1 MRNCYRSA
9 MLVLMLA
16 FFTTAALAQARLAA
30 TTLTSDPEN
39 LFHNPPESAK
49 PGVLW
54 MWMGS
59 NVTKEGI
66 TKDLEALK
74 QEGFNLAVM
83 SNLSDVTIP
92 WPTVIGKSPTPEV
105 VGWTEPW
112 WKLVEFAISEA
123 KRLNMKIALFNCPG
137 YEASGGP
144 WITPELSMQEVCWS
158 SKKVDGNRY
167 VKVKL
172 DKPVVNPRSN
182 MRFPVYNL
190 ATGLVEYPVIEAR
203 SKYYK
208 DISVLAMPAT
218 GIVSKDSIIDLSAK
232 MDTSGK
238 LNWNAPAGK
247 WIIYRFGHTT
257 TGALI
262 QPAQP
267 QATGLECDKMNY
279 EAVSFQM
286 DHMINEIKKHVGQY
300 VGNTLMGVYFDSYE
314 IDLVTWT
321 PKMKEEF
328 LKREGYDIT
337 PYIAEFAGRTIGSRA
352 DSTKFRYDFENLTR
366 DLFKDVYFKTIAEK
380 LKAAGLEYLSEA
392 YGGPWRFDDAIPQVA
407 DPMCEF
413 WTDNGVLTS
422 YMTEPALAAI
432 RKTGKNLILAEAFT
446 GQPASSKWGEYP
458 AWLKPIG
465 DMAFCMGVNRFVIH
479 RFVHQ
484 PWDDKY
490 LPGESMGQWGTH
502 FDRTQTWWKP
512 AAATVQYWQRC
523 QSLLQWGH
531 YVKPDSDM
539 VAVDYPDGVTINYT
553 HRNQENT
560 DIFFVANTTHNGGY
574 AYCQFKVSGMQPELW
589 DPVTGEIRDLQQ
601 FEDNG
606 KHTLISLNFD
616 DAQSFFVVFRKKY
629 VKSAGSIKANFPE
642 FKRLQV
648 IKGEWQVQF
657 DQRWGGPD
665 KPVPFDTLKDWTK
678 NNNRGIKYYS
688 GTAVYKINFDAPG
701 VKVHK
706 DVYLDLG
713 IVKHI
718 AHVYLNDKDLGV
730 IWTAPWNLMLP
741 EGLLKAKGNS
751 LTIEVTNVWANR
763 LIGDEQEP
771 DDCEWL
777 PNQYF
782 YNSGKYLKE
791 FPDWFLNNQP
801 RPSKGRYCFT
811 TWNYFSKDSPL
822 VQSGLIGPVQL
833 LTGD

>member
-1 MRNCYRSA
+1 
-9 MLVLMLA
+9 
-16 FFTTAALAQARLAA
+16 
-30 TTLTSDPEN
+30 
-39 LFHNPPESAK
+39 
-49 PGVLW
+49 
-54 MWMGS
+54 
-59 NVTKEGI
+59 
-66 TKDLEALK
+66 
-74 QEGFNLAVM
+74 
-83 SNLSDVTIP
+83 
-92 WPTVIGKSPTPEV
+92 
-105 VGWTEPW
+105 
-112 WKLVEFAISEA
+112 
-123 KRLNMKIALFNCPG
+123 
-137 YEASGGP
+137 
-144 WITPELSMQEVCWS
+144 
-158 SKKVDGNRY
+158 
-167 VKVKL
+167 
-172 DKPVVNPRSN
+172 
-182 MRFPVYNL
+182 
-190 ATGLVEYPVIEAR
+190 
-203 SKYYK
+203 
-208 DISVLAMPAT
+208 
-218 GIVSKDSIIDLSAK
+218 
-232 MDTSGK
+232 
-238 LNWNAPAGK
+238 
-247 WIIYRFGHTT
+247 
-257 TGALI
+257 
-262 QPAQP
+262 
-267 QATGLECDKMNY
+267 
-279 EAVSFQM
+279 
-286 DHMINEIKKHVGQY
+286 
-300 VGNTLMGVYFDSYE
+300 
-314 IDLVTWT
+314 
-321 PKMKEEF
+321 
-328 LKREGYDIT
+328 
-337 PYIAEFAGRTIGSRA
+337 
-352 DSTKFRYDFENLTR
+352 
-366 DLFKDVYFKTIAEK
+366 
-380 LKAAGLEYLSEA
+380 
-392 YGGPWRFDDAIPQVA
+392 
-407 DPMCEF
+407 
-413 WTDNGVLTS
+413 
-422 YMTEPALAAI
+422 
-432 RKTGKNLILAEAFT
+432 
-446 GQPASSKWGEYP
+446 
-458 AWLKPIG
+458 
-465 DMAFCMGVNRFVIH
+465 MAFCMGVNRFVIH

-553 HRNQENT
+553 HRNLENT

-616 DAQSFFVVFRKKY
+616 DAQSFFVAFRKKY
-629 VKSAGSIKANFPE
+629 VKPAGSIKANFPE